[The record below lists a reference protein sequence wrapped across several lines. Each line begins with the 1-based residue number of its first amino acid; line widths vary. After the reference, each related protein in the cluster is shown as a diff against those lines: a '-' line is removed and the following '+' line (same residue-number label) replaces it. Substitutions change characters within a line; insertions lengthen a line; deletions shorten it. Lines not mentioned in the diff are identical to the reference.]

1 MEIDVLKEKIDL
13 LVKKTNFVLRKD
25 LIKLLKEAYL
35 KEKNN
40 LSKKAIY
47 WILENSKIA
56 RKENLAICQDTGF
69 PVLFI
74 DVGKNVSIDFDTIF
88 NIKKF
93 LIESYRKNYLRE
105 SIVLPFCNKKPTYD
119 GFVCHIDF
127 SNKFNGISLSLL
139 SKGFGSE
146 NKSRIKMFPPTSKI
160 EDIIDFVVNSVKE
173 AGPGACPP
181 FFIGIGIG
189 GTQETAILLSK
200 KALLE
205 PLDRPNKDKFLGNLE
220 KKILKKINSLKIGP
234 MGFGGNFTALAVRI
248 KTTKTHIAGLAVAV
262 NISCHALR
270 SATIKL

>member
-1 MEIDVLKEKIDL
+1 MKIDTLQEKIDL
-13 LVKKTNFVLRKD
+13 LVRNTNFVLRRD

-40 LSKKAIY
+40 LSKKAIS

-56 RKENLAICQDTGF
+56 KKENLAICQDTGF

-74 DVGKNVSIDFDTIF
+74 DVGKNASIDFNTIY

-93 LIESYRKNYLRE
+93 LIESYKKNYLRE
-105 SIVLPFCNKKPTYD
+105 SIVLPFCNKKPSYD
-119 GFVCHIDF
+119 SFVYYVDF
-127 SNKFNGISLSLL
+127 SNKFNGINLTLL

-146 NKSRIKMFPPTSKI
+146 NKSKIKMFSPTSDI
-160 EDIIDFVVNSVKE
+160 EEIIDFVVSSVKE
-173 AGPGACPP
+173 AGPDACPP

-189 GTQETAILLSK
+189 GTQELAILLSK
-200 KALLE
+200 KALLK
-205 PLDRPNKDKFLGNLE
+205 PLDRPNRDKFLDNLE

-234 MGFGGNFTALAVRI
+234 MGFGGNFTALAVKVERA
-248 KTTKTHIAGLAVAV
+248 KTHIAGLAVAV

-270 SATIKL
+270 SATVKL